1 MIRGRYLSIM
11 DDLSDVI
18 HIRKEIFN
26 TDIDKNDDLAVN
38 VIVFDKEI
46 PVGTGRIIL
55 DSDGN
60 FIIDKVGV
68 LEEYHGKGYGEF
80 IIRLLADKALLSG
93 AKFIY
98 LTATENTV
106 PFFEKL
112 FFKREN
118 TNDTI
123 DIPMILNLSDLTTPC
138 GHKCTKQ

>member
-18 HIRKEIFN
+18 HMRKEIFN

-68 LEEYHGKGYGEF
+68 LEEYRGKGYGEF

-112 FFKREN
+112 FFKKEKN
-118 TNDTI
+118 NDI
-123 DIPMILNLSDLTTPC
+123 VNMILNLSDMTTPC
-138 GHKCTKQ
+138 GHKCTK